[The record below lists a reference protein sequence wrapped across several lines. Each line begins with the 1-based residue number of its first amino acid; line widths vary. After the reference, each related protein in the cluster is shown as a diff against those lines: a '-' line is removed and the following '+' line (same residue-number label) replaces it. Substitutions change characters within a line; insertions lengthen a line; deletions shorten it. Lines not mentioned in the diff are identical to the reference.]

1 MNITQSFKAL
11 DAALEV
17 NKSLNIIGRF
27 GVGKSS
33 VVAQWAQ
40 SRGRG
45 FVDLRLGQMADA
57 GDMIGLPEFDRD
69 EKGLAVQTRHITPKW
84 FPREKNVTVFLDE
97 WNRADKTLLQTV
109 FQLINDGA
117 MNGVSLP
124 EGCNIVL
131 AQNPA
136 NGEYSV
142 TDFSDPAFQDRMI
155 HIRLEPTEEEFLS
168 YMKSTHGEND
178 IISFMR
184 DTSYKHLEV
193 SGEAFNLD
201 FVQPSRRSWETAI
214 KLDAMVGLS
223 EDIKTEMLMGL
234 VGVSGVQGYA
244 HWKATRVKMPSGKD
258 ILADYA
264 KVRPQILKLMKED
277 KRDIVATIAEDVCAA
292 KAGQTCST
300 EDELKNILA
309 FLLDIPTE
317 VAFGMCMQELQKSP
331 YFVQIDEETLSE
343 TITHSDALLKKFK
356 NIENLRKQYE
366 EKNKK
371 TEAAE

>member
-1 MNITQSFKAL
+1 VNITQSLVAL
-11 DAALEV
+11 DAALSV

-45 FVDLRLGQMADA
+45 YVDLRLGQMADA

-69 EKGLAVQTRHITPKW
+69 DKGLAVQTRHITPKW
-84 FPREKNVTVFLDE
+84 FPREENVTIFLDE

-117 MNGVSLP
+117 MNGVKLP
-124 EGCNIVL
+124 KGCNVVL

-168 YMKSTHGEND
+168 YMRKTHGAND
-178 IISFMR
+178 IISFMQ

-193 SGEAFNLD
+193 SGEPFNLD

-214 KLDAMVGLS
+214 KLDTMPGLA
-223 EDIKTEMLMGL
+223 EDIKTELLMGL
-234 VGVSGVQGYA
+234 VGVSGVQG
-244 HWKATRVKMPSGKD
+244 V
-258 ILADYA
+258 LADYK
-264 KVRPQILKLMKED
+264 KVRPQITKLMKED

-343 TITHSDALLKKFK
+343 TITHSDALLKKFS
-356 NIENLRKQYE
+356 NITALRKQYE

-371 TEAAE
+371 TETEA